1 MIAAH
6 NAKITKDFN
15 QAYPEFQQI
24 LEKYTPSAI
33 FRKSVDLSVSKKSSV
48 SPSRHASQ
56 PAITAVSDDSSV
68 EP

>member
-33 FRKSVDLSVSKKSSV
+33 FKKSVDFAISPKGSV
-48 SPSRHASQ
+48 SPSQHGS
-56 PAITAVSDDSSV
+56 
-68 EP
+68 